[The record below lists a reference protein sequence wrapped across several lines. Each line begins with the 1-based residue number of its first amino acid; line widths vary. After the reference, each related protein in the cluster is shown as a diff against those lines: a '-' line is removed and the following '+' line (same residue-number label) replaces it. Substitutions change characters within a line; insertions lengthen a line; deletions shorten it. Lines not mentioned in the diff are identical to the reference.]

1 MKDTHK
7 DLDYKEF
14 INIFNTNGKKAAK
27 EFISNYTDLNYD
39 HFVRLLKKYTGYVY
53 NRNIRKYEL
62 PLKDDAQFI
71 SMDSLL
77 NKDNRDA
84 TKIVASLPEKIYYKD
99 PIDTLN
105 IELLQDRLLEL
116 SNYIKISQSSK
127 TIEINLVRLRE
138 ASYDINVIN

>member
-1 MKDTHK
+1 MKDTHR
-7 DLDYKEF
+7 DLDYKGF
-14 INIFNTNGKKAAK
+14 INTFNTNGKKAAK
-27 EFISNYTDLNYD
+27 EFISTYTDLNYD
-39 HFVRLLKKYTGYVY
+39 HFVRLLKKYTGYIY

-62 PLKDDAQFI
+62 PSKDDAQFI

-127 TIEINLVRLRE
+127 TIEINLARLRE